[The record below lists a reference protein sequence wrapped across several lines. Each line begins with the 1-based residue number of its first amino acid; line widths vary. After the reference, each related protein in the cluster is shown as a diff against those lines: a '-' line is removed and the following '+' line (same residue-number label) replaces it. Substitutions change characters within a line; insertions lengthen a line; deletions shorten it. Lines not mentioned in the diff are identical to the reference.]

1 MMKIISVIQVY
12 FSYKVSVI
20 GCSGPVGSNQ
30 NQLGQI
36 DSDLVGIGKSS
47 FCARFMYPDQVLFLP
62 LRVKDKLFVR
72 LNFAKNG

>member
-1 MMKIISVIQVY
+1 MKY
-12 FSYKVSVI
+12 ATLFSYKVSVI

-47 FCARFMYPDQVLFLP
+47 FCARFMYPDQVLSTVSSRQP
-62 LRVKDKLFVR
+62 ATKK
-72 LNFAKNG
+72 KTG